1 MVFVL
6 PEGEAESFYKK
17 HARAVYRLTLSI
29 VKEPGEAEDVL
40 QTVFM
45 KALTYEGSLSRIQNP
60 RAWLATVAKNTA
72 LNHLRSKGRE
82 MPSEK
87 LPDTDTVWNSLED
100 KLIGKEETEK
110 VLACLNREERL
121 ILMLHYVDGYTF
133 KEIAALFH
141 QPLGTVQSTG
151 HRAKQKVRKT
161 LKDSVVKE

>member
-6 PEGEAESFYKK
+6 PESEAESFYKK
-17 HARAVYRLTLSI
+17 HARAVYRLALSI

-82 MPSEK
+82 MPS
-87 LPDTDTVWNSLED
+87 
-100 KLIGKEETEK
+100 GKTARYRFGVE
-110 VLACLNREERL
+110 L
-121 ILMLHYVDGYTF
+121 
-133 KEIAALFH
+133 
-141 QPLGTVQSTG
+141 LGRQADRQRGNGKGVG
-151 HRAKQKVRKT
+151 L
-161 LKDSVVKE
+161 LKS